1 MINELIKIMPDIQFH
16 PGERF
21 AWSPEKRIITYTPD
35 QIEADGRWALLHE
48 TGHAMLNHKSYKSDL
63 ELLKMEMAAW
73 EKAKELATT
82 LGLSISE
89 EHIQQCLDSYRDWL
103 HRRSTC
109 PSCGTNSI
117 QNDHSN
123 TYSCFNC
130 HARWQVSPSRFCR
143 AYRTRKE
150 KEEFVLI

>member
-1 MINELIKIMPDIQFH
+1 MINELTKIMPDIQFT

-21 AWSPEKRIITYTPD
+21 AWSPAERKITYTES

-48 TGHAMLNHKSYKSDL
+48 TGHALLGHLSYKSDI
-63 ELLKMEMAAW
+63 ELLKMEVAAW
-73 EKAKELATT
+73 EKAKELAKR
-82 LGLSISE
+82 LGLEISE

-109 PSCGTNSI
+109 PACGTNTL
-117 QNDHSN
+117 QNDLSS
-123 TYSCFNC
+123 TYGCFNC

-143 AYRTRKE
+143 SYRTRKSE
-150 KEEFVLI
+150 TEFVML